1 MNPARFLRP
10 VLVALGCAILAAL
23 AHAQSGPLLGSTVFD
38 WSSLKAK
45 PTPVGLVRTV
55 VNAPAA
61 TLDHFEF
68 HITTLNPGNQ
78 SHPPHHHPQEE
89 VIVLKEGTLEANING
104 HKQRVGPGSVLF
116 FASHDVHNATNVG
129 DKPATYYVIN
139 FYTKA
144 TLGVSD
150 RPASEYAPAG
160 LLHSSV
166 FNAEHFVT
174 TKTETGSRQMI
185 VNSPSL
191 TFARF
196 ESHVTTLNPGALA
209 GKVHLSTRTELIIIK
224 QGEIEA
230 TIDGVPHLMK
240 EGSALFLALGSTQMY
255 RNPSSSPSSYCVVG
269 VTSAEVP
276 KTTQG

>member
-1 MNPARFLRP
+1 MTPARLVRP
-10 VLVALGCAILAAL
+10 FVAAL
-23 AHAQSGPLLGSTVFD
+23 FCAAFSVLIHADTAPLLGSTVFD
-38 WSSLKAK
+38 WSSLKVK
-45 PTPVGLVRTV
+45 PTPVGLQRAV

-89 VIVLKEGTLEANING
+89 VLVLKEGVLESNING
-104 HKQRVGPGSVLF
+104 HRERAGPGSIFF
-116 FASHDVHNATNVG
+116 FASHDLHNVTNVG

-209 GKVHLSTRTELIIIK
+209 GKVHLSTRTEIIIIK

>member
-144 TLGVSD
+144 SSTVSD
-150 RPASEYAPAG
+150 RPASEYAPPG
-160 LLHSSV
+160 FLRSSV
-166 FNAEHFVT
+166 FDATTFVT
-174 TKTETGSRQMI
+174 KKTETGSRQVI
-185 VNSPSL
+185 VDSPSL

-196 ESHVTTLNPGALA
+196 ESHVSTLNPGAIA
-209 GKVHLSTRTELIIIK
+209 GKVHSHPWTELIIVK
-224 QGEIEA
+224 EGEIEA
-230 TIDGVPHLMK
+230 TIDGVAHVMQA
-240 EGSALFLALGSTQMY
+240 GSAVFIASNSTQMF
-255 RNPSSSPSSYCVVG
+255 RNPASVPSSYCVVG

-276 KTTQG
+276 KPAQG